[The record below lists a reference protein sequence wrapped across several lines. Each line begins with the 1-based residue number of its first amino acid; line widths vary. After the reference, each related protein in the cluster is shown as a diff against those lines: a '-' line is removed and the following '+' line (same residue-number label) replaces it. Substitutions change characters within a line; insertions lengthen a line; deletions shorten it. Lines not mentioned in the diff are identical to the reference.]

1 MNYFALSIKSGMNEY
16 YDILEKSLD
25 TLTNDDMKW
34 KPNPHSNNIIFLLW
48 HMAVIE
54 DNLINKVLKKTE
66 RIWIASKYYI
76 KYPELRNE
84 LGFGFSQKQIDLFP
98 NIEFEWLSIYS
109 SVVKQNTHDLLNKIT
124 DKDLSLEYDFFQR
137 KVSGF
142 FVLGRLITELNQHL
156 GQVSYIRGMIRG
168 LNK

>member
-1 MNYFALSIKSGMNEY
+1 
-16 YDILEKSLD
+16 
-25 TLTNDDMKW
+25 
-34 KPNPHSNNIIFLLW
+34 
-48 HMAVIE
+48 MAVIE

-66 RIWIASKYYI
+66 RIWIASKYYK

-98 NIEFEWLSIYS
+98 NIEFDWLSVYS

>member
-1 MNYFALSIKSGMNEY
+1 MNYFALSIKSGINEY
-16 YDILEKSLD
+16 YEILNKSIE
-25 TLTNDDMKW
+25 TLTDEELIW
-34 KPNPHSNNIIFLLW
+34 RPNPHSNNMIFLLW

-54 DNLINKVLKKTE
+54 DNLVNKVLKKSE
-66 RIWIASKYYI
+66 RIWIAKNYYL
-76 KYPELRNE
+76 KYPAIKNE
-84 LGFGFSQKQIDLFP
+84 LGFGFSQKQIDEFP
-98 NIEFEWLSIYS
+98 NMKIDWLSIYS
-109 SVVKQNTHDLLNKIT
+109 ADVKNNTNEFLNKIT
-124 DKDLSLEYDFFQR
+124 EKDLSLEYDFFKR